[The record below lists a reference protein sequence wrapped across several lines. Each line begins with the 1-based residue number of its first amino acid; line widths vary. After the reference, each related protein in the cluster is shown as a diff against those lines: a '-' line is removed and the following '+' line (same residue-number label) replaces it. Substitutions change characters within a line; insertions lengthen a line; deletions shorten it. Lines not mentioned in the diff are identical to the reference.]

1 MNDKA
6 ERNKKILMLVIIISV
21 IFVGVYELFF
31 RKEKIEEEKIDT
43 ETISVV
49 QDNSK
54 FYTVSSCVT
63 KYLNYLS
70 SGETDKLI
78 ILLSEE
84 YKKDNSINSSNL
96 YEFIGKFSGLN
107 TFSPKKM
114 FVQRLSEN
122 VYKYY
127 VKGFIQEE
135 SIDAIGLNNDFYIVV
150 ILDEKNMTF
159 AIEPYDGSLFD

>member
-6 ERNKKILMLVIIISV
+6 ERNKKILMLVIIVSV

-49 QDNSK
+49 QDKSK
-54 FYTVSSCVT
+54 FYTVSSCVS

-70 SGETDKLI
+70 SRETDKII
-78 ILLSEE
+78 ILLSDD
-84 YKKDNSINSSNL
+84 YKKDNSITSLNVYENL
-96 YEFIGKFSGLN
+96 GELNGIN

-114 FVQRLSEN
+114 FVQRLSKN

-135 SIDAIGLNNDFYIVV
+135 SIDYVGSNQEYFIVV

-159 AIEPYDGSLFD
+159 AIEPYDGSLFN